1 MNDVKTDPIPEDRVR
16 TAGRLELLGM
26 SFMLTFTSIGGIV
39 LAIFVIVSLGLVTA
53 WVGLPLLLALALF
66 TRNFTDLHR
75 LWIGNRLGIRIERPY
90 LRDPDRGLHARVF
103 AALKDPATW
112 RDHAWLW
119 VNGTAGIC
127 LMIIN
132 WTLFVAALGAL
143 TMPVWW
149 NALPDNAA
157 VEMFGITGLLEVHD
171 TTSAA
176 VYGIPMGLLYL
187 GLWFW
192 LSPKIMR
199 SYGLLSSSLLGPTT
213 ETRLA
218 DRVRVLTVSRA
229 ETVDTQAAEIRRI
242 ERDLHDGA
250 QARLVALGMSLGMA
264 EEMME
269 RDPKT
274 AAKLLAEARDNSVEA
289 LVELRNLVRGI
300 HPPLL
305 ADRGLD
311 GAVRALALNHSGE
324 VEVDISLSGRP
335 PQPVESAAYFA
346 IAELLTNSTKHG
358 HAERAW
364 VRVMYVRGE
373 LAILVGDN
381 GPGGAAITPGGG
393 LDGVAKRLSAFDGT
407 LSVKSPAGG
416 PTIVTIEIPCDLDV
430 DLLPPRG
437 SE

>member
-1 MNDVKTDPIPEDRVR
+1 MEGDAMVEDRKRV
-16 TAGRLELLGM
+16 AGRFELLGM
-26 SFMLTFTSIGGIV
+26 SFMLMFTALGGIV
-39 LAIFVIVSLGLVTA
+39 LGVLVIVALGLVPL
-53 WVGLPLLLALALF
+53 WVGLPILLALALF
-66 TRNFTDLHR
+66 TRNFTDMHR
-75 LWIGNRLGIRIERPY
+75 LWIGRRLGIRIERPY
-90 LRDPDRGLHARVF
+90 LPDPDRGLHARVF

-119 VNGTAGIC
+119 VNGTAGVS
-127 LMIIN
+127 MMVIN
-132 WTLFVAALGAL
+132 WTMFVAGLGAL
-143 TMPVWW
+143 TMPLWW
-149 NALPDNAA
+149 RALPENAA
-157 VEMFGITGLLEVHD
+157 VEMIGVTGFVEVHD
-171 TTSAA
+171 SGSAA
-176 VYGIPMGLLYL
+176 VYGIPMGLIYL

-192 LSPKIMR
+192 LSPLLMKL
-199 SYGLLSSSLLGPTT
+199 YGLLSSSLLGPTT
-213 ETRLA
+213 ETRLV

-269 RDPKT
+269 RNPKA

-358 HAERAW
+358 GAQRAW
-364 VRVMYVRGE
+364 VRVMYVRGQ

-381 GPGGAAITPGGG
+381 GPGGASITPGGG

-407 LSVKSPAGG
+407 LTVKSPVGG

-430 DLLPPRG
+430 DLLPDREPR
-437 SE
+437 